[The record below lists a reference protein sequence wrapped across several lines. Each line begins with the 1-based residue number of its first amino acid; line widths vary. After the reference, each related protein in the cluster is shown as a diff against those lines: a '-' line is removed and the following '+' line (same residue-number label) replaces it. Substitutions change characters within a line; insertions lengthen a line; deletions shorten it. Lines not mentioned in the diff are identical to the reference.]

1 MARNIPR
8 QQPMYI
14 STLNINVDDLDAQS
28 PEDYRYQHSAQE
40 TISLKSPKTNTRS
53 YLIILVVILIIITL
67 LSIVALV
74 IGIYSLALATKNSAT
89 NTVASTTTVNTATIA
104 SSAVCSS
111 TPITSY
117 QYSTATPFQCL
128 NYTNNTDETRNIAYT
143 SSINYCD
150 NVLPFV
156 NTTSVWIRFRDEA
169 GTLIA
174 NAPVPPNSCGS
185 VATGWYAG
193 QYPSA
198 AFTTATSIVCFFV
211 TTNTCSACNSI
222 SITNCQTFYVF
233 LLPVTPYCNYRYCT
247 L

>member
-1 MARNIPR
+1 MARIPR

-28 PEDYRYQHSAQE
+28 QEDYRYQHSAQE

-74 IGIYSLALATKNSAT
+74 IAIYSLALTMKNSAT
-89 NTVASTTTVNTATIA
+89 NTVVSATTVNTATISA
-104 SSAVCSS
+104 SAECSS
-111 TPITSY
+111 SPLTTY
-117 QYSTATPFQCL
+117 QVSTTVPPQCS
-128 NYTNNTDETRNIAYT
+128 NYTLNTDETRNIAYT
-143 SSINYCD
+143 SSLNYCD
-150 NVLPFV
+150 NILPF
-156 NTTSVWIRFRDEA
+156 NSTTPVWIRFQDQA

-174 NAPVPPNSCGS
+174 KSPVPPNSCGS
-185 VATGWYAG
+185 TATGWYAG

-198 AFTTATSIVCFFV
+198 FFTTATSIVCFFYIA
-211 TTNTCSACNSI
+211 NTCYACSSI

-233 LLPVTPYCNYRYCT
+233 LLPVPPSCNYRYCT

>member
-1 MARNIPR
+1 MARIPR

-28 PEDYRYQHSAQE
+28 QEDYRYQHSAQE

-89 NTVASTTTVNTATIA
+89 NTVASTTTVNTAT

-128 NYTNNTDETRNIAYT
+128 NYTNNTDKTRNIAYT
-143 SSINYCD
+143 SSINNCD
-150 NVLPFV
+150 NALPFV
-156 NTTSVWIRFRDEA
+156 NTTSVWIRFRDDA

-174 NAPVPPNSCGS
+174 NSPVPPNSCGS